1 MQTKKVLVSFL
12 AVVSVLL
19 LVATV
24 SAGELA
30 GNTAVKIDDTY
41 VQFGTDG
48 SVTNFISVVAGETIS
63 VKVWFNSLVYDSD
76 VTLNVEI
83 DGEKLDSD
91 AVSKYFDVEENG
103 SYSASVNVLVPYEL
117 RDKITDNEATL
128 SIEIDGKKY
137 KTTINDIP
145 IKIQRPSY
153 NTGIKSVTTS
163 QRVTAGQTIPVDVV
177 LKNIGYNDLEDLYVT
192 ASISA
197 LGVQQRVYFGDIVAL
212 ECDDSSNSDFPWS
225 ANTQDRMCR
234 EADQDTASGRLFL
247 DIPYSAKAGTY
258 TLDIEVAN
266 AESTSRDS
274 VQLAVQ
280 NDFEKI
286 VYRSGNSI
294 WMVNPTDNVVG
305 YRVVPESPA
314 SVSESIVFVPAGGSK
329 QVEVRSNVDGQYEFN
344 VNVFTTDGQLVDT
357 IAFSGNTGTA
367 KSATGNETSPIVIL
381 TIILAIVFIV
391 LLVVLIVLI
400 GKKPEKSGEFGESY
414 Y

>member
-1 MQTKKVLVSFL
+1 MQTKKILVSFL

-24 SAGELA
+24 SASEITS
-30 GNTAVKIDDTY
+30 NPTVKVDDTY
-41 VQFGTDG
+41 IDFANGNAVNT
-48 SVTNFISVVAGETIS
+48 VAVRAGETIS
-63 VKVWFNSLVYDSD
+63 VKVGFTSLVYDQD
-76 VTLNVEI
+76 VTLDVEI
-83 DGEKLDSD
+83 DGEKLDSN
-91 AVSKYFDVEENG
+91 AMSKYYDVEVG
-103 SYSASVNVLVPYEL
+103 GDYSISVTVLVPYEL
-117 RDKITDNEATL
+117 KDKITDDDATL
-128 SIEIDGKKY
+128 SIELDGRKH

-145 IKIQRPSY
+145 LKLQRPSY
-153 NTGIKSVTTS
+153 NADIKSITTS
-163 QRVTAGQTIPVDVV
+163 QSVAAGQTIPVDVV
-177 LKNIGYNDLEDLYVT
+177 LKNIGYNDLEDIYVI
-192 ASISA
+192 ASIDA
-197 LGVQQRVYFGDIVAL
+197 LGVKQKAYFGDIVAI
-212 ECDDSSNSDFPWS
+212 ECDDSDEDELIWS
-225 ANTQDRMCR
+225 EDTQNRKCR
-234 EADQDTASGRLFL
+234 EDDQDTVSGRLFL
-247 DIPYSAKAGTY
+247 NIPYGAKAGTY
-258 TLDIEVAN
+258 TLDVEVVN
-266 AESTSRDS
+266 DDSTSRDS
-274 VQLAVQ
+274 VQLTVQ

-286 VYRSGNSI
+286 VYRSGSSI

-305 YRVVPESPA
+305 YRIVPESPA

-367 KSATGNETSPIVIL
+367 KSAKGNETSPIVIL